1 MHNNYQLAGNLQ
13 TTGWHPSYDV
23 NAKNDYGMT
32 PAEVA
37 LQAGNLSEFKEITL
51 HPEFQPEKMGR
62 VGLFLNI
69 CRRGSESHYK
79 TMKLFIDENFR
90 FDTSVR
96 AYVKL
101 A

>member
-1 MHNNYQLAGNLQ
+1 MTNNYQLAGHLQ
-13 TTGWHPSYDV
+13 TTGWHPSFDV

-62 VGLFLNI
+62 VGLFLDI
-69 CRRGSESHYK
+69 CRRESESHYK
-79 TMKLFIDENFR
+79 AVKQFLDANFK

-96 AYVKL
+96 AFVKL

>member
-1 MHNNYQLAGNLQ
+1 MNHNYQLAGNLQ
-13 TTGWHPSYDV
+13 TTGWHPSFDV

-37 LQAGNLSEFKEITL
+37 LQAGNLDEFVEITS
-51 HPEFQPEKMGR
+51 HPEFEPSKMGR
-62 VGLFLNI
+62 VGLFLDI
-69 CRRGSESHYK
+69 CRRESESHYK
-79 TMKLFIDENFR
+79 AMKQFIDANFK

-96 AYVKL
+96 AFVKL